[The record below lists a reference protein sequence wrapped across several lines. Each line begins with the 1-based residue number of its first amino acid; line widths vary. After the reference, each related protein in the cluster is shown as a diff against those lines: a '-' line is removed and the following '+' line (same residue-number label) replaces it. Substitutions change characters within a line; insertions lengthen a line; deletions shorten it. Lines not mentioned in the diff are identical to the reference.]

1 MRISRQKLFSIIEYL
16 KAPDYKT
23 FLKENP
29 KAAPVDKLVK
39 LYPKVLALSRKY
51 KVCDVPY
58 APDPDVDVVWNT
70 WVESKNDL
78 YWREYYPVLSW
89 TDDNYHSDLYFHM
102 PTSTWI
108 EIDGERYTVHTENQL
123 KTGEYVASDTLLKGD
138 KHNYSGLLAILCR
151 KEGELYD
158 SKFEAEVLED
168 RIKLF
173 EKQPITKI
181 LCIIGFFLQLY
192 ITSMTPTLLSS
203 KVREAIDLTR
213 KDIETS
219 AKNGEVS
226 KRSMRSAIRKLRK
239 LEKSINS
246 I

>member
-1 MRISRQKLFSIIEYL
+1 MDNIIDLGVWNVPKSWDEVTL
-16 KAPDYKT
+16 KQYQEIERYYDGKEENFDVRKVLHILTNHTEDEINMLPLDFLEKIMGSLT
-23 FLKENP
+23 FLQEPIKEEEPRN
-29 KAAPVDKLVK
+29 
-39 LYPKVLALSRKY
+39 
-51 KVCDVPY
+51 
-58 APDPDVDVVWNT
+58 
-70 WVESKNDL
+70 
-78 YWREYYPVLSW
+78 
-89 TDDNYHSDLYFHM
+89 
-102 PTSTWI
+102 WI
-108 EIDGERYTVHTENQL
+108 EINGERYTVHTEQQL
-123 KTGEYVASDTLLKGD
+123 KTGEYVASDTALKGD
-138 KHNYSGLLAILCR
+138 KHNYAGLLAILCR

-203 KVREAIDLTR
+203 KIREAIDLTR

-226 KRSMRSAIRKLRK
+226 KRSMKSAMKKLRK
-239 LEKSINS
+239 LEKSINFT
-246 I
+246 

>member
-1 MRISRQKLFSIIEYL
+1 MDKNENIIDLGVWNVPKSWDEVTL
-16 KAPDYKT
+16 KQYQEIESYYENKEENFDVRKVLHILTNHTEDEINMLPIDFLEKIMGSLT
-23 FLKENP
+23 FLQEPIKEEEPRN
-29 KAAPVDKLVK
+29 
-39 LYPKVLALSRKY
+39 
-51 KVCDVPY
+51 
-58 APDPDVDVVWNT
+58 
-70 WVESKNDL
+70 
-78 YWREYYPVLSW
+78 
-89 TDDNYHSDLYFHM
+89 
-102 PTSTWI
+102 WI
-108 EIDGERYTVHTENQL
+108 EIDGERYTVHTEQQL
-123 KTGEYVASDTLLKGD
+123 KTGEYIASDTALKGD
-138 KHNYSGLLAILCR
+138 KHNYAGLLAILCR

-203 KVREAIDLTR
+203 KIREAIDLTR
-213 KDIETS
+213 RDIETS

-226 KRSMRSAIRKLRK
+226 KRSMRSAMKKLKK
-239 LEKSINS
+239 LEKSISS

>member
-1 MRISRQKLFSIIEYL
+1 MDKNENIIDLGVWTVPKSWDEVTL
-16 KAPDYKT
+16 KQYQEIERYYDG
-23 FLKENP
+23 KEENFD
-29 KAAPVDKLVK
+29 VR
-39 LYPKVLALSRKY
+39 KVLHILTNHTEDEINMLPIDFLEKIMGSLSFLQEPIKEEKPR
-51 KVCDVPY
+51 
-58 APDPDVDVVWNT
+58 N
-70 WVESKNDL
+70 WV
-78 YWREYYPVLSW
+78 
-89 TDDNYHSDLYFHM
+89 
-102 PTSTWI
+102 

-123 KTGEYVASDTLLKGD
+123 KTGEYIASDTALKGD
-138 KHNYSGLLAILCR
+138 KHNYAGLLAILCR

-203 KVREAIDLTR
+203 KIREAIDLTR

-219 AKNGEVS
+219 VKNGELT
-226 KRSMRSAIRKLRK
+226 KRSMKSAMKKLRK
-239 LEKSINS
+239 LEKSINFT
-246 I
+246 

>member
-1 MRISRQKLFSIIEYL
+1 MDNIIDLGVWNVPKSWDEVTL
-16 KAPDYKT
+16 KQYQEIERYYDG
-23 FLKENP
+23 KEENFD
-29 KAAPVDKLVK
+29 VR
-39 LYPKVLALSRKY
+39 KVLHILTNHTEDEINMLPLDFLEKIMASLSFLQEPIKEEEPR
-51 KVCDVPY
+51 
-58 APDPDVDVVWNT
+58 N
-70 WVESKNDL
+70 
-78 YWREYYPVLSW
+78 
-89 TDDNYHSDLYFHM
+89 
-102 PTSTWI
+102 WI
-108 EIDGERYTVHTENQL
+108 EINGERYTVHTENQL
-123 KTGEYVASDTLLKGD
+123 KTGEYIASDTALKGD
-138 KHNYSGLLAILCR
+138 KHNYAGLLAILCR

-158 SKFEAEVLED
+158 SKFENEVLES

-203 KVREAIDLTR
+203 KIREAIDLTR

-226 KRSMRSAIRKLRK
+226 KRSMKSAMKKLRK